1 MMVASLESLKK
12 ILVMSTD
19 EFKQEK
25 EDQEIEDAVD
35 QLLRDTG
42 LKN

>member
-1 MMVASLESLKK
+1 MVITSLESLKK

-25 EDQEIEDAVD
+25 ENQEIEDEVD